1 MHSFTQSCN
10 IGHNRNV
17 QCRPC
22 EQATTEQLSA
32 LLVNWHKKTL
42 PLPPFHTVLVLS
54 STEAERPL
62 LSRLGRPTPGHF
74 AKRRFR
80 GRRAQ
85 PLSRESP
92 GPTSP
97 DLRGSSGPVP
107 VRYLCTDLQTKG
119 AALPQVP
126 HLGVPGLG
134 GDAAPDAGKRLGPR
148 HPLAHSGHSHQQ
160 HVPRVEASGVR
171 ASRRAA
177 RPRSPPAT
185 AAARW
190 LLERRV
196 GLRPAHSAR
205 RPARCPARCSHLPGA
220 GPRESKEKGGIP
232 HRQHTPSCDEH
243 FPFWTP
249 RTWEGH
255 SNSTEPL

>member
-1 MHSFTQSCN
+1 MVGNNTIVVSL
-10 IGHNRNV
+10 V
-17 QCRPC
+17 QFILKSYY
-22 EQATTEQLSA
+22 T
-32 LLVNWHKKTL
+32 WHKKTL

-62 LSRLGRPTPGHF
+62 LSRLGRPAPGHF

-134 GDAAPDAGKRLGPR
+134 GDAAPDAGKRLGPG

-205 RPARCPARCSHLPGA
+205 RPRQMPRQMLPAARGRAQGEQ
-220 GPRESKEKGGIP
+220 REGWN
-232 HRQHTPSCDEH
+232 TPPPTH
-243 FPFWTP
+243 PF
-249 RTWEGH
+249 
-255 SNSTEPL
+255 L